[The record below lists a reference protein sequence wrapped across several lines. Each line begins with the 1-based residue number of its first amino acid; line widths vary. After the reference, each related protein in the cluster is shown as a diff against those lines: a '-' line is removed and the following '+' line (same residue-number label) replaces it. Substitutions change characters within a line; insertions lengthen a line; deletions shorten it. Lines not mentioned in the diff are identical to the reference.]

1 MNLNR
6 VPGGR
11 AGHTLPELVVALLL
25 AGIVG
30 AAVLA
35 LLTSSTQAV
44 RQLLARSD
52 QAEVRRTVAA
62 LLHEE
67 LSVGVAGR
75 DWSVEGDRAVRLRAF
90 RGYARVCSEDGST
103 LTVAWRGQRL
113 PDPIRDS
120 VLVLAADGRWHP
132 LDLAWEGA
140 PPEPA
145 RCGPLAEEGIL
156 RERAAGWRLS
166 GAVPGGVPLLLRY
179 FEQGRYSLE
188 DRAFRYRQGTGG
200 RQPLTPDLVAASSRM
215 SAVSMGGDGGEGSE
229 GSLGGA
235 TGQGAL
241 GVELHLLVPRGT
253 GGSRVP
259 PPEPDRWVVRGDP
272 AGPLGRPWP

>member
-6 VPGGR
+6 VWGSR
-11 AGHTLPELVVALLL
+11 AGHTLPELAVALLL

-35 LLTSSTQAV
+35 LLTSSTHAV

-75 DWSVEGDRAVRLRAF
+75 DWSVDGESAVRLRAF
-90 RGYARVCSEDGST
+90 RGYARVCSADGGT
-103 LTVAWRGQRL
+103 LTVAWRGQRV
-113 PDPIRDS
+113 PDPTRDS
-120 VLVLAADGRWHP
+120 VLVLAGDGRWHP
-132 LDLAWEGA
+132 VDLAWEGA
-140 PPEPA
+140 APDPG

-156 RERAAGWRLS
+156 RERAGGWRLS
-166 GAVPGGVPLLLRY
+166 GAVPGAPLLLRY

-188 DRAFRYRQGTGG
+188 DGAFRYRQGTGG
-200 RQPLTPDLVAASSRM
+200 RQPLTPELVAAASRLSVV
-215 SAVSMGGDGGEGSE
+215 SAGGEG
-229 GSLGGA
+229 GGGGLGGPA
-235 TGQGAL
+235 ALVAL

-253 GGSRVP
+253 GVLRVP

-272 AGPLGRPWP
+272 AGPHGRPWP